1 MPGLV
6 ADRFLVT
13 ILLLLWQKWAGLM
26 GHVHVGVD
34 TNIFLHF
41 GNVEDLKWENLFP
54 GVTAVSVYVC
64 AQVQKELDNHKD
76 TSSGYMRKRTRQYQ
90 QLLRSAEADE
100 GYVHRSRSG
109 AAQVEFVFL
118 DRPRDSELDGEAF
131 DLMEDDSRIVAQL
144 MHEAKARGI
153 TMLLLANDAR
163 PLRVARQQGMRGVR
177 PDAWEEDRSEPDTP
191 EIVRLRAEN
200 RELQAR
206 IGAHPS
212 TIISRIE
219 ETLEQ
224 RIFDGFD
231 DAFDAAGFLE
241 SLKQNLLAC
250 HELPTPREVA
260 ERHHVVRQPFGLDI
274 EIGGV
279 GRVTGRHIDRYAEE
293 LEAFDRQVE
302 ALGVQD
308 LMRLLQRLSLVSTV
322 AMHVKNEGT
331 RPDEAVAVEMDIRSS
346 ARFIDPEAFY
356 DLTDFGIELPS
367 PPEALDIAIPNI
379 AEQLAARH
387 AHDHRFVDVSDES
400 SERSK
405 RFLCKQFQ
413 HGTEEKFVV
422 PFVPPRGEH
431 TTVIEVAVR
440 SRYLPQTIVRRI
452 RSVVVLLKYR
462 REHVIALLK
471 DPHGLI
477 AEELRSLVG
486 RALVVL
492 EGADNADEASLRDSG
507 TTDLDHRL

>member
-1 MPGLV
+1 
-6 ADRFLVT
+6 
-13 ILLLLWQKWAGLM
+13 M

-41 GNVEDLKWENLFP
+41 GNVEDLKWEKLFP
-54 GVTAVSVYVC
+54 GVTAVTAYVC

-90 QLLRSAEADE
+90 QILRSAEADE
-100 GYVHRSRSG
+100 DYVHRSRSG
-109 AAQVEFVFL
+109 AAEVEFVFL

-131 DLMEDDSRIVAQL
+131 DLTEDDSRIVAQL

-163 PLRVARQQGMRGVR
+163 PLRVARQYSMQGVR

-191 EIVRLRAEN
+191 EMVRLRAEN

-206 IGAHPS
+206 LGAHPS

-219 ETLEQ
+219 ETSEQ

-231 DAFDAAGFLE
+231 DTFDAVGFLE
-241 SLKQNLLAC
+241 TLKQNMLAC

-260 ERHHVVRQPFGLDI
+260 ERHQVVRQPFGLDI
-274 EIGGV
+274 EIGGF
-279 GRVTGRHIDRYAEE
+279 GRVTGRDIDRYAEE
-293 LEAFDRQVE
+293 LDAFHRQVE

-308 LMRLLQRLSLVSTV
+308 LMRLLHRLSLVSTV
-322 AMHVKNEGT
+322 AIRVENVGT
-331 RPDEAVAVEMDIRSS
+331 KPDEAVAVEMDIRSS
-346 ARFIDPEAFY
+346 ARFIDPEAFH

-379 AEQLAARH
+379 AEQLAVRH
-387 AHDHRFVDVSDES
+387 AHDHHFVDVSDES

-413 HGTEEKFVV
+413 HGTEEEFVV
-422 PFVPPRGEH
+422 PFGPPRDEH

-452 RSVVVLLKYR
+452 RSAVGLSKFG
-462 REHVIALLK
+462 REGVIALLK
-471 DPHGLI
+471 DPHELM
-477 AEELRSLVG
+477 AEELRGLVG
-486 RALVVL
+486 RALIAL
-492 EGADNADEASLRDSG
+492 EGSDNADKASLGNSG
-507 TTDLDHRL
+507 KADFDHRL

>member
-1 MPGLV
+1 
-6 ADRFLVT
+6 
-13 ILLLLWQKWAGLM
+13 M

-41 GNVEDLKWENLFP
+41 GNVEDLKWEKLFP
-54 GVTAVSVYVC
+54 GVTAVTVYVS

-76 TSSGYMRKRTRQYQ
+76 TSSGYVRKRTRQYQ
-90 QLLRSAEADE
+90 QILRSAEANE

-109 AAQVEFVFL
+109 AVGVEFVFL

-131 DLMEDDSRIVAQL
+131 ELTEDDSKIVAQL

-163 PLRVARQQGMRGVR
+163 PLRVARQHGMQGVR

-191 EIVRLRAEN
+191 EMVRLRAEN

-206 IGAHPS
+206 LGAHPS
-212 TIISRIE
+212 TIISQIE

-231 DAFDAAGFLE
+231 DAFDAVGFLE
-241 SLKQNLLAC
+241 SLKQNMLAC
-250 HELPTPREVA
+250 LDLPTPREVA
-260 ERHHVVRQPFGLDI
+260 ERHQVVRQPFGLDF
-274 EIGGV
+274 EIGGF
-279 GRVTGRHIDRYAEE
+279 GRVTVRQIDRYAEE
-293 LEAFDRQVE
+293 LEAFDQQVE
-302 ALGVQD
+302 VLGIQD
-308 LMRLLQRLSLVSTV
+308 FMVLLQRLSLVSTV
-322 AMHVKNEGT
+322 AIRVENVGT
-331 RPDEAVAVEMDIRSS
+331 KPDEAVAVEMDIRSD
-346 ARFIDPEAFY
+346 ARFIDPEAFHQ
-356 DLTDFGIELPS
+356 LTDFGIELPS
-367 PPEALDIAIPNI
+367 PPEALDISIPNL
-379 AEQLAARH
+379 AEQMAARH

-413 HGTEEKFVV
+413 HGTEEEFVV
-422 PFVPPRGEH
+422 PFVPPKGEH
-431 TTVIEVAVR
+431 MTVIEVAVR
-440 SRYLPQTIVRRI
+440 SRHLSQTIVRRI
-452 RSVVVLLKYR
+452 RSAVVLSKFG
-462 REHVIALLK
+462 REDVIALLK

-477 AEELRSLVG
+477 EEELRGLVG
-486 RALVVL
+486 RALVAL

-507 TTDLDHRL
+507 TADLDHRL